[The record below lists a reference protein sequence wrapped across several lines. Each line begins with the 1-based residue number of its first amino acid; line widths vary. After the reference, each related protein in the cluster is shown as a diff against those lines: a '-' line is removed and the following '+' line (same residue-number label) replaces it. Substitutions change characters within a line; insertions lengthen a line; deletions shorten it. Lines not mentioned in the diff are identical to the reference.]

1 MRIEGKKV
9 YKTLSWLLI
18 KSVFPSPFPLTFRPQ
33 GQRGWDRLPGGCP
46 RTQITENPSS
56 LRRATGHR
64 PCCSPSTNTAPWP
77 PHARSCL
84 VQIERKHTGNPG
96 YSLSP
101 LKIVTATVTL
111 PRAFSP
117 NQDHSH
123 VRYQQNPSCP
133 HTLGSEPFNNMTA
146 SCFIYYTAPALSLH
160 SLCVSWCP
168 GSNPGEWSKSVRPSL
183 P

>member
-1 MRIEGKKV
+1 MKGRKYTKDLAGSLSKV
-9 YKTLSWLLI
+9 YSPHLSPL
-18 KSVFPSPFPLTFRPQ
+18 PSDPK
-33 GQRGWDRLPGGCP
+33 GRGAGTGSLGGVQEL
-46 RTQITENPSS
+46 RSENPSS

-123 VRYQQNPSCP
+123 VRYQQNPSCSR
-133 HTLGSEPFNNMTA
+133 TLGSEPFNNMTA